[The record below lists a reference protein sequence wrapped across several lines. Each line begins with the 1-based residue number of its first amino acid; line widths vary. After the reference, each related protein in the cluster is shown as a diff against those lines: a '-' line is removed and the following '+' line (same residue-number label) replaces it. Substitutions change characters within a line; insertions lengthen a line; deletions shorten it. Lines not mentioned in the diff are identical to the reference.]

1 MRFELTITG
10 LQPVAFASWLPDQK
24 NWDPIISILFP
35 HRSGQHGGVD
45 NWCSREDS
53 NLHGR
58 YVPLGSQPSVSAY
71 STTRA
76 NMVPKVGLEPTPPEG
91 DRFLRPARLP
101 VPPLRRIW
109 WSISESNREGALA
122 QWGYSPSRLHI
133 GLMLQ
138 NWRPI
143 GVSIPLLLFDRQM

>member
-1 MRFELTITG
+1 MTFSVWRPCSESNRGWRGCNPLPSHLATG
-10 LQPVAFASWLPDQK
+10 PK

-101 VPPLRRIW
+101 VPPLRRDLVEHLGIEPRRR
-109 WSISESNREGALA
+109 SRTMGLQPIPSPYRSNA
-122 QWGYSPSRLHI
+122 P
-133 GLMLQ
+133 
-138 NWRPI
+138 
-143 GVSIPLLLFDRQM
+143 

>member
-1 MRFELTITG
+1 MTFSVWRPCSESNRGWRGCNPLPSHLATG
-10 LQPVAFASWLPDQK
+10 PK
-24 NWDPIISILFP
+24 IGTRLFQSSSP
-35 HRSGQHGGVD
+35 PLGSTRGVD

-101 VPPLRRIW
+101 VPPLRRDLVEHLGIEPRRR
-109 WSISESNREGALA
+109 SRTMGLQPIPSPYRSNA
-122 QWGYSPSRLHI
+122 P
-133 GLMLQ
+133 
-138 NWRPI
+138 
-143 GVSIPLLLFDRQM
+143 